1 MLADVLVGR
10 RARLQGAAKLWLG
23 VAVLVELSLVVGQQ
37 IKHRSGLLLA
47 EVIIESR
54 SWLGV
59 LDVDDDL
66 GVVPNGLSSTPRTG
80 GIVISPFLFDVL
92 ASSSRESGAMHLPW
106 VIDWSAIRA
115 EPVVDCKATNGGA
128 YRATALTLKAGI
140 ASVRTGGRSASIGTP
155 LSTS

>member
-1 MLADVLVGR
+1 MLGM
-10 RARLQGAAKLWLG
+10 
-23 VAVLVELSLVVGQQ
+23 AVLVELSLVVGQQ

-80 GIVISPFLFDVL
+80 GIVISPFLL
-92 ASSSRESGAMHLPW
+92 MSWLLRHGLPGATHLPE
-106 VIDWSAIRA
+106 VID
-115 EPVVDCKATNGGA
+115 
-128 YRATALTLKAGI
+128 
-140 ASVRTGGRSASIGTP
+140 
-155 LSTS
+155 